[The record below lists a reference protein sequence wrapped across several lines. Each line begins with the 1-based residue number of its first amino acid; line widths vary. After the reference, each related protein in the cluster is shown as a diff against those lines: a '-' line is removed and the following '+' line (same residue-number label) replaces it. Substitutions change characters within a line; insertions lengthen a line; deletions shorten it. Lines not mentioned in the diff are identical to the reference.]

1 MKKSFYLNP
10 FINPSITRIS
20 FMTKQK
26 IIDSFLLGAEN
37 VKSRCALSI
46 RDGALYS
53 YNLKIAEHGREWGD
67 LLTGIENSIIVYDYM
82 ASGLRGMVSA
92 TTSQHVGM
100 VKRAV
105 PENRLVLL

>member
-1 MKKSFYLNP
+1 MKYSKQ
-10 FINPSITRIS
+10 
-20 FMTKQK
+20 QK
-26 IIDSFLLGAEN
+26 IIESFLLGAEN

-53 YNLKIAEHGREWGD
+53 YNLKIAEHIKGCRM
-67 LLTGIENSIIVYDYM
+67 IIVYDYM

-100 VKRAV
+100 IKRAV
-105 PENRLVLL
+105 PQNRLDLR

>member
-26 IIDSFLLGAEN
+26 IIESFLLGAQN

-46 RDGALYS
+46 RNGALYS
-53 YNLKIAEHGREWGD
+53 YNLKIAEHDQQG
-67 LLTGIENSIIVYDYM
+67 NVIVYDYM

-100 VKRAV
+100 IKRAV
-105 PENRLVLL
+105 PSNRLDLR